1 MGGRIGLES
10 LAGAGSIFWIEL
22 PAAPVD
28 VEPVSSST
36 SHASGAVSAHP
47 LPVAITPVRAADARA
62 ADLLVVEDND
72 VNQLVIAGMLKRLGY
87 THEIAEDG
95 VKALERLAQG
105 RFRAV
110 LMDMHLPLLDG
121 LEATRR
127 FRASENTSSRLPIIA
142 LTANAQPR
150 DRDDCLAS
158 GMDDF
163 LEKPIEIRALQ
174 EKLGRWLDKRE
185 H

>member
-10 LAGAGSIFWIEL
+10 LTGAGSIFWFEL

-28 VEPVSSST
+28 VEPVSSSAPR
-36 SHASGAVSAHP
+36 SSV
-47 LPVAITPVRAADARA
+47 PVAVAHVPDMATVAAAKVVS
-62 ADLLVVEDND
+62 ADLLVVEDHE

-87 THEIAEDG
+87 TFEIAADG
-95 VKALERLAQG
+95 VIAVERLAHG

-121 LEATRR
+121 LEVTQR
-127 FRASENTSSRLPIIA
+127 FRASESGPARVPIIA
-142 LTANAQPR
+142 LTANAQLR
-150 DRDDCLAS
+150 DRDDCFAS

-163 LEKPIEIRALQ
+163 LDKPIEIRALQ
-174 EKLGRWLDKRE
+174 ETLARWLGPQE
-185 H
+185 A